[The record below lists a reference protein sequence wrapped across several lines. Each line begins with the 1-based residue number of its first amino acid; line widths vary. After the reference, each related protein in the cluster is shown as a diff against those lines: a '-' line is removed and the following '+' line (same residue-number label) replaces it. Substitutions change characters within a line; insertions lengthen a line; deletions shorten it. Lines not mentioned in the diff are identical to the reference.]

1 MVCVA
6 FAFIKATVKFKFK
19 RMIGFR
25 LGETQLSVPPG
36 TNNKQTETKQNKEK
50 QSNSKGKG

>member
-36 TNNKQTETKQNKEK
+36 TNNKQTEKKTKTKQRKTK
-50 QSNSKGKG
+50 QQQR